1 MQDLNPDVL
10 SIQGHELESGQP
22 DIDLGEMPGLERL
35 LTALDNFNS
44 DRVYQG
50 RRCSVV
56 KRFGS
61 IVVGK
66 FSDGLMPFRRVFI
79 NGAFDFLPVWEER

>member
-35 LTALDNFNS
+35 LTAIDNFNS

-50 RRCSVV
+50 RRCSVI

-61 IVVGK
+61 IVVVK
-66 FSDGLMPFRRVFI
+66 FSDDLTPRRRVFI
-79 NGAFDFLPVWEER
+79 SGSFDFLPVWEDK